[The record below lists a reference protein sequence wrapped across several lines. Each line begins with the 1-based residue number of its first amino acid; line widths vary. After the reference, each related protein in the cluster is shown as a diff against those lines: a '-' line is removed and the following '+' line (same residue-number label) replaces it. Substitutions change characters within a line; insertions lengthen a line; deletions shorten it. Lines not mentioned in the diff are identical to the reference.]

1 MQTAGATM
9 GRHGVQM
16 AAERTGPREW
26 WAWGA
31 LVALAAVARLIDLGS
46 RPLQFDE
53 GQISFAAYQLS
64 AHGDYHYMP
73 VLHGPLN
80 VNLTALSHL
89 VFGTADVANRIPAAL
104 AGSILVAL
112 AFTLRRRL
120 GREAAFVGGVLLCFS
135 PTLLYHSRF
144 AREELELACI
154 TLALVAVAAQLVARP
169 RRWHVEALGA
179 LLALSF
185 ATKEATFLH
194 VPIGIVAGLAWW
206 RRRGPARRRIDV
218 PRAWWL
224 SGAAVFVLVFVIAF
238 GQFGTHLSGVWDGAY
253 TGLRYWAN
261 EHGLHRGG
269 EDWFAYLI
277 LLVAYELPLLVL
289 GVIGAV
295 WSVRRRHALGTGM
308 TVAAILSLAIYSY
321 AGERF
326 AWLLVTTLLP
336 LALLAGLG
344 FATLWRAR
352 RWVAI
357 AVTAPLAAMLV
368 WSDVQVQVLRP
379 NDPRE
384 LMTVAPTDAEVPRI
398 ALDLRERDARARAA
412 GRPRP
417 TIEIDPNFGSASPWA
432 WYLRGLRAGY
442 PDMAA
447 DTYAPTGDV
456 LIVTE
461 GSRALLGARLRGYDG
476 RPFVMRSRRP
486 PMGTGFSAGGL
497 VRWFLHR
504 EPWQTVTPE
513 REWLYERRRAP

>member
-1 MQTAGATM
+1 MAT
-9 GRHGVQM
+9 
-16 AAERTGPREW
+16 PREW

-31 LVALAAVARLIDLGS
+31 LVSIAFAARIADLGS

-53 GQISFAAYQLS
+53 GQIAFASYLLS

-80 VNLTALSHL
+80 PNLTALSHL
-89 VFGTADVANRIPAAL
+89 VFGTVDIANRIPEAL
-104 AGSILVAL
+104 AGTILVAL
-112 AFTLRRRL
+112 AFTLRRQL
-120 GREAAFVGGVLLCFS
+120 GRQGAFAAGVLLCFS

-144 AREELELACI
+144 AREELILAAV
-154 TLALVAVAAQLVARP
+154 TLGFVAVAAQLVARP

-206 RRRGPARRRIDV
+206 RLRGPERRGLHTPLI
-218 PRAWWL
+218 WWL
-224 SGAAVFVLVFVIAF
+224 SGTGVFVLVFVILF
-238 GQFGTHLSGVWDGAY
+238 GQFGTHLSGVYDGAI

-261 EHGLHRGG
+261 EHSLQRGG

-289 GVIGAV
+289 GMIGVV
-295 WSVRRRHALGTGM
+295 WSLRRRHAFGTGM
-308 TVAAILSLAIYSY
+308 SVAAVLSLAIYSY

-344 FATLWRAR
+344 FAALWRSGR
-352 RWVAI
+352 LLAI
-357 AVTAPLAAMLV
+357 AVTAPLAAVLL
-368 WSDVQVQVLRP
+368 WSDVQVQILRP

-384 LMTVAPTDAEVPRI
+384 LMTVAPTTTAAPRI
-398 ALDLRERDARARAA
+398 AADLRRRDAAARAA

-417 TIEIDPNFGSASPWA
+417 TIEVDPNFGSTSPWS
-432 WYLRGLRAGY
+432 WYLRDLPAGY

-447 DTYAPTGDV
+447 ETYVPRGDV
-456 LIVTE
+456 LIVTDNV
-461 GSRALLGARLRGYDG
+461 RPLLAGRLDSYVG
-476 RPFVMRSRRP
+476 RPFVLRNRRP
-486 PMGTGFSAGGL
+486 PMGTGFSVAGFA
-497 VRWFLHR
+497 RWFVDR
-504 EPWQTVTPE
+504 TAWVTVSPE
-513 REWLYERRRAP
+513 REWLYVRRAL